1 MLATA
6 DALDNNPNIINKE
19 YQEYIRPWFRIVNDD
34 VVTLSDEALEWV
46 ERQDYNYNS
55 TIMGIAVVRTIPCAW
70 YQNGDITNCSLIF
83 EHNIDKEERYAMQF
97 LRKIIYLLRNGLTKD
112 EVYTELGDI
121 FSDR

>member
-1 MLATA
+1 MIGAIIGDLAGWTWENDKDKFYPCLVSEKAILSEYGLSVLATA

-34 VVTLSDEALEWV
+34 VVTLSDEAPEWV

-70 YQNGDITNCSLIF
+70 FFG
-83 EHNIDKEERYAMQF
+83 HF
-97 LRKIIYLLRNGLTKD
+97 LYKK
-112 EVYTELGDI
+112 
-121 FSDR
+121 

>member
-6 DALDNNPNIINKE
+6 DALDNNPNISNKE

-70 YQNGDITNCSLIF
+70 FFG
-83 EHNIDKEERYAMQF
+83 HF
-97 LRKIIYLLRNGLTKD
+97 LYKN
-112 EVYTELGDI
+112 
-121 FSDR
+121 